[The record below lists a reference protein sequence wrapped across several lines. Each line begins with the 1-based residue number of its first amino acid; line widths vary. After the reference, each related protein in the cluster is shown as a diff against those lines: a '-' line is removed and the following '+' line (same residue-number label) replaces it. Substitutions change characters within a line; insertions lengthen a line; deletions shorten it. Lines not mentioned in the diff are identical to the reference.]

1 LNIPVYRLPYNEEDI
16 KFVQTHIENILK
28 TGYLTDGGE
37 YVKRFEDAWK
47 DIVKAKNSIA
57 VSNCTTALELILRCI
72 GVKNSSVIVPTYT
85 FYATPLSVHNS
96 GGRVLYA
103 DISKETLS
111 LSLESIKKSIK
122 WDTKAVIIVHVGG
135 VISDEIEAIREY
147 CDGRNIYLIEDAACA
162 HGASF
167 NGKPVGSFGHA
178 TAYSF
183 HHSKVLTSGEGG
195 IVTTEND
202 EWANKIRRMRAIG
215 LDRTIN
221 NWEVF
226 EIGNNYKIPE
236 TTAVMGLLHCN
247 KAQDIFNERRK
258 IAKFY
263 DENLNFS
270 GKIKKYNIPD
280 NVVSGYYKYV
290 VLTKHKQ
297 EIKDSLKERFNIN
310 LPPNIYDYLCHEQN
324 INKEIRHLADS
335 DFENARYMMEHN
347 LCLPMYIGLTDKE
360 LQHIVDSINEVV

>member
-1 LNIPVYRLPYNEEDI
+1 MNIPVYRLPYSEEDI
-16 KFVQTHIENILK
+16 KYVQTHIRNILK

-37 YVKRFEDAWK
+37 YVERFESAWK
-47 DIVKAKNSIA
+47 DVIGAKNSIA

-72 GVKNSSVIVPTYT
+72 DIKNRSVVVPTYT

-111 LSLESIKKSIK
+111 LSLESIKKNIK
-122 WDTKAVIIVHVGG
+122 WDTKAIIIVHVGG
-135 VISDEIEAIREY
+135 VISNEIEEIRDY
-147 CDGRNIYLIEDAACA
+147 CDTRGVYLIEDAACA

-167 NGKPVGSFGHA
+167 AGKPVGSFGHA
-178 TAYSF
+178 TAFSF

-195 IVTTEND
+195 IITTDND
-202 EWANKIRRMRAIG
+202 EWAQRIRKMRAIG
-215 LDRTIN
+215 LDRAIN

-236 TTAVMGLLHCN
+236 TTAVVGLLHCN
-247 KAQDIFNERRK
+247 KAQEIFDERRK

-270 GKIKKYNIPD
+270 GKIKKYEIPEK
-280 NVVSGYYKYV
+280 VVSGYYKYV
-290 VLTKHKQ
+290 VLTEHK
-297 EIKDSLKERFNIN
+297 EELKSKLREQFNIN
-310 LPPNIYDYLCHEQN
+310 LPPNIYDYLCHEQS
-324 INKEIRHLADS
+324 INEEIKYLAES
-335 DFENARYMMEHN
+335 NFENARYMMDHN
-347 LCLPMYIGLTDKE
+347 LCLPMYIGLTDDE
-360 LQHIVDSINEVV
+360 LQYIVDSINEIV